1 MTLQQ
6 LGPYR
11 IVKRL
16 GHGGMGTVYQGV
28 HAQTGES
35 AALKVLAAPL
45 AVEEG
50 FRERFEAEIE
60 ALRKL
65 NHPNIVQLLG
75 FGQQDGHLYYVM
87 ELVDGASLEEELK
100 RGRRF
105 EWPEVVRIG
114 LDMCRALRHA
124 HDRGVIHR
132 DIKPGNLLFARD
144 GTVKL
149 SDFGIARL
157 FGQARM
163 TSVGSVLGT
172 AEYMAPEQANGQPID
187 VRTDLF
193 SLGGVLYAL
202 LTRRPPISGDSV
214 AEILQFQQSSE
225 PVPIAKLA
233 PATPVEVQAII
244 MQLLNKDPAARFAT
258 ATVLAHRL
266 QAVLD
271 EATDAGAALLTP
283 PLESAEPAAKPSA
296 EAHGLPD
303 TSPMTRSDWLPP
315 AMPAPVV
322 EPAPIA
328 ARRAGESAGDA
339 PTAEHRLPLPPAPV
353 APAQFVR
360 VKKEELDAVA
370 APPAEGSWI
379 ALQTW
384 VLLAGLL
391 AIGAAVWYAMRP
403 VSADTLY
410 ARIEAHAGDSETRE
424 AEITDFLQRFP
435 GDPRVAQLHQYQ
447 QEIELALQE
456 ERYEKRASGLIRND
470 LPLPIER
477 DYVDAIQTAR
487 LNAGQGEAKL
497 QAIVDLYGHRADP
510 NDATGR
516 CLTLVQRRLA
526 SLREQ
531 IQAQA
536 KFRLEFLRTRL
547 HEARDLLPHDPARAA
562 EICRAIVVL
571 YSDKPWAAAEVHQA
585 EQMLAELNA
594 GGKGS

>member
-11 IVKRL
+11 IAKRL
-16 GHGGMGTVYQGV
+16 GHGGMGTVYEGI
-28 HAQTGES
+28 HTQTGES

-87 ELVDGASLEEELK
+87 ELVDGASLEDELK

-124 HDRGVIHR
+124 HDRGVSHR

-144 GTVKL
+144 GAVKL

-157 FGQARM
+157 FGQTRI
-163 TSVGSVLGT
+163 TSPGSVLGLV
-172 AEYMAPEQANGQPID
+172 EYMATEQANGQPID

-202 LTRRPPISGDSV
+202 LTRRPPVSGESM
-214 AEILQFQQSSE
+214 AEILQSQQSAE
-225 PVPIAKLA
+225 PIPIDKLA
-233 PATPVEVQAII
+233 PATPAALQAII
-244 MQLLNKDPAARFAT
+244 MQLLRKDPEARFAT
-258 ATVLAHRL
+258 ATALAYRL

-271 EATDAGAALLTP
+271 EATAAGAALLAQSP
-283 PLESAEPAAKPSA
+283 DSAESISVAPVAAPESLLPG
-296 EAHGLPD
+296 AHRLPD

-315 AMPAPVV
+315 VMPVPVV
-322 EPAPIA
+322 ESAPIE
-328 ARRAGESAGDA
+328 ARSASEGAGEA
-339 PTAEHRLPLPPAPV
+339 PTAEHRLPPWAAPA

-360 VKKEELDAVA
+360 VNKEELDAVA
-370 APPAEGSWI
+370 APPETGSWI
-379 ALQTW
+379 SLQTW
-384 VLLAGLL
+384 VPVAGLL
-391 AIGAAVWYAMRP
+391 TIATVLWYAIRP

-410 ARIEAHAGDSETRE
+410 ARIEAHAGDNEARE
-424 AEITDFLQRFP
+424 VDIDDFLQRFP
-435 GDPRVAQLHQYQ
+435 GDSRVAKLHQYQ
-447 QEIELALQE
+447 QDIQLARQE
-456 ERYEKRASGLIRND
+456 DRYEKRASGLIRKD
-470 LPLPIER
+470 FPLPIER
-477 DYVDAIQTAR
+477 DYVDAIQAAR
-487 LNAGQGEAKL
+487 LNLAQGEAKL
-497 QAIVDLYGHRADP
+497 QAILDLYGHRADS
-510 NDATGR
+510 NDAAER
-516 CLTLVQRRLA
+516 CLILVQRRLA

-531 IQAQA
+531 MQAQA
-536 KFRLEFLRTRL
+536 QFR
-547 HEARDLLPHDPARAA
+547 
-562 EICRAIVVL
+562 
-571 YSDKPWAAAEVHQA
+571 
-585 EQMLAELNA
+585 
-594 GGKGS
+594 